1 MVETQL
7 TEKRLSQV
15 MTQQTD
21 LLIDAQ
27 DVSLRINER
36 DILDRVALQVHVGE
50 IVTLIGPNGAGKST
64 LLKVLLGLL
73 ACQHGRV
80 ARRPGLRIGYM
91 PQRLKINPLLPLSVR
106 RFLTLARKL
115 PEDKIVGALKET
127 GAHYLIDQPMDA
139 LSGGETQRVLLS
151 RAILSDPELL
161 ILDEPVQGVD
171 VTGQDELYRL
181 ISTIRRRHDC
191 GILMVSHD
199 LHLVM
204 SATDRV
210 VCLNHHVCCAGHPER
225 IQQDPSYIAL
235 FGRNAAV
242 MPYNHHHDHRHD
254 IHNDVVTGPRPGP
267 RNSDRDDQAHG

>member
-1 MVETQL
+1 MI
-7 TEKRLSQV
+7 
-15 MTQQTD
+15 QQTD

-27 DVSLRINER
+27 EISLSLNGR
-36 DILDRVALQVHVGE
+36 DILDRVDLQVHVGE

-73 ACQHGRV
+73 GCQQGKVVQRT
-80 ARRPGLRIGYM
+80 GLRVGYM
-91 PQRLKINPLLPLSVR
+91 PQRLKINPLLPLPVR

-115 PEDKIVGALKET
+115 TENRILDALKET
-127 GAHYLIDQPMDA
+127 GAEYLIDQPMDA

-171 VTGQDELYRL
+171 VNGQDELYRL
-181 ISTIRRRHDC
+181 ISTIRRRHNC

-204 SATDRV
+204 SSTDRV

-225 IQQDPSYIAL
+225 IRQDPSYIAL
-235 FGRNAAV
+235 FGRNAVV
-242 MPYNHHHDHRHD
+242 MPYSHHHDHRHD
-254 IHNDVVTGPRPGP
+254 IHNDVVTEPQPGS
-267 RNSDRDDQAHG
+267 NNADQGGHAHG

>member
-1 MVETQL
+1 
-7 TEKRLSQV
+7 
-15 MTQQTD
+15 MTRQTD

-27 DVSLRINER
+27 EISVHR
-36 DILDRVALQVHVGE
+36 DGRNILDRVTLQVHIGE

-64 LLKVLLGLL
+64 LLKVILGLTSF
-73 ACQHGRV
+73 QHGKV
-80 ARRPGLRIGYM
+80 VRRAGLSVGYM
-91 PQRLKINPLLPLSVR
+91 PQRLHLNPLLPLTVK

-115 PEDKIVGALKET
+115 PEKRIRQALEET
-127 GAHYLIDQPMDA
+127 GAADLIDQPMDN
-139 LSGGETQRVLLS
+139 LSGGETQRVLLA
-151 RAILSDPELL
+151 RAMLADPELL

-204 SATDRV
+204 SSTDRV

-225 IQQDPSYIAL
+225 IRQDPSYVAL
-235 FGRNAAV
+235 FGRNAVV
-242 MPYNHHHDHRHD
+242 MPYSHHHDHRHD
-254 IHNDVVTGPRPGP
+254 IHNDVVADTSPSQDGPTKDEHANG
-267 RNSDRDDQAHG
+267 